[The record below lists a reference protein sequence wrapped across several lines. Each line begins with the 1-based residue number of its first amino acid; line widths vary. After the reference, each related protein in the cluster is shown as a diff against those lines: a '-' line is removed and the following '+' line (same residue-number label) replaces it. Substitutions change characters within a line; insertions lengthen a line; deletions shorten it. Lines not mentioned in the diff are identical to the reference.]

1 MTKSKTR
8 RGVALGAALLMII
21 LEILAVKGDGF
32 QVAKAGL
39 ALLLAIL
46 AGGFI
51 AWDFK
56 IPKKLSPI
64 VFLALPAAALCCMEF
79 FTHVPWDLTPLIFF
93 LNYRNSSIRQYE
105 MGSYAYTGFSGS
117 GRDSQLFCGQFSF
130 FSNRA
135 LGSVFASHG
144 SKRGR

>member
-1 MTKSKTR
+1 MLH
-8 RGVALGAALLMII
+8 GV
-21 LEILAVKGDGF
+21 
-32 QVAKAGL
+32 
-39 ALLLAIL
+39 
-46 AGGFI
+46 
-51 AWDFK
+51 
-56 IPKKLSPI
+56 
-64 VFLALPAAALCCMEF
+64 

-93 LNYRNSSIRQYE
+93 ELSVLSGVISDHNSSIRQYE

>member
-1 MTKSKTR
+1 MTKSKKR

-32 QVAKAGL
+32 QLAKAGL

-93 LNYRNSSIRQYE
+93 LNYLFYLVLYLIVT
-105 MGSYAYTGFSGS
+105 AVSGNM
-117 GRDSQLFCGQFSF
+117 RW
-130 FSNRA
+130 
-135 LGSVFASHG
+135 
-144 SKRGR
+144 

>member
-1 MTKSKTR
+1 MTKSKKR

-32 QVAKAGL
+32 QLAKAGL

-93 LNYRNSSIRQYE
+93 FELPVLSGVISDRNSSIRQYE

-117 GRDSQLFCGQFSF
+117 GRDSQLF
-130 FSNRA
+130 
-135 LGSVFASHG
+135 
-144 SKRGR
+144 

>member
-1 MTKSKTR
+1 MTKSKKR

-32 QVAKAGL
+32 QLAKAGL

-56 IPKKLSPI
+56 IPKKLNPI
-64 VFLALPAAALCCMEF
+64 VFLALPAATLCCMEF

-93 LNYRNSSIRQYE
+93 
-105 MGSYAYTGFSGS
+105 
-117 GRDSQLFCGQFSF
+117 
-130 FSNRA
+130 
-135 LGSVFASHG
+135 
-144 SKRGR
+144 

>member
-1 MTKSKTR
+1 MTKSKKR

-32 QVAKAGL
+32 QLAKAGL

-93 LNYRNSSIRQYE
+93 LNYLFYLVLYLIVT
-105 MGSYAYTGFSGS
+105 AVSGNMRWGAMLTPVFPAQI
-117 GRDSQLFCGQFSF
+117 GR
-130 FSNRA
+130 A
-135 LGSVFASHG
+135 HV
-144 SKRGR
+144 

>member
-46 AGGFI
+46 AV
-51 AWDFK
+51 
-56 IPKKLSPI
+56 LSPGI
-64 VFLALPAAALCCMEF
+64 LK
-79 FTHVPWDLTPLIFF
+79 
-93 LNYRNSSIRQYE
+93 YQRN
-105 MGSYAYTGFSGS
+105 
-117 GRDSQLFCGQFSF
+117 
-130 FSNRA
+130 
-135 LGSVFASHG
+135 
-144 SKRGR
+144 